1 LAQAE
6 LVLGELRRLRPGLE
20 ARLEVV
26 QSDGDLLPSTS
37 VDGLPGEG
45 WFTTKLERELADGK
59 VDAVVHSAKDLP
71 SKLPAGLIVGAY
83 LRREDPR
90 DSIVT
95 QGELRWADLALGA
108 VVGTSSVR
116 RSFQLAAVRP
126 DLRVVPI
133 RGNVDTRLRRVSDGE
148 LDAVMLAQAGLV
160 RLGRT
165 QAGQP
170 LDPHLE
176 CTPAPA
182 QGAIALEVR
191 VGSATEEFSSLLDDA
206 DTRLCV
212 GVERVILEAMGGGCL
227 LPLGA
232 LAEPVGHDDYSLT
245 VAWLPPGEG
254 REMVRRSGR
263 ASAAGLAR
271 LAERLA
277 AEVGA

>member
-1 LAQAE
+1 M
-6 LVLGELRRLRPGLE
+6 
-20 ARLEVV
+20 
-26 QSDGDLLPSTS
+26 PSTS
-37 VDGLPGEG
+37 VDELPGDG
-45 WFTTKLERELADGK
+45 WFTTKLERELADGR
-59 VDAVVHSAKDLP
+59 VDGVVHSAKDLP

-95 QGELRWADLALGA
+95 QGELRWTDLASGA

-116 RSFQLAAVRP
+116 RSFQLAAMRP
-126 DLRVVPI
+126 DLQVVPI
-133 RGNVDTRLRRVSDGE
+133 RGNVDTRLRRVSDRE

-160 RLGRT
+160 RLGRS

-191 VGSATEEFSSLLDDA
+191 AGSATEELSSLLDDA
-206 DTRLCV
+206 ATRVCV
-212 GVERVILEAMGGGCL
+212 GAERVVLEAMGGGCL

-232 LAEPVGHDDYSLT
+232 LAEPVGRDDFSLT
-245 VAWLPPGEG
+245 VAWLPPGQG
-254 REMVRRSGR
+254 RVMVRRSGR
-263 ASAAGLAR
+263 ASAADLPT